1 MVFAFVQ
8 RFGQHI
14 AEASIENLLH
24 CSHFIVDKLHVDTDD
39 RLAVGQVQ
47 AEANL
52 PNDGRPEDESPP
64 AYEEFFESPCFI
76 STQYKDDRAVV
87 KLDNI
92 ASHAGTPAH
101 AKNCECKGCR
111 DRRRTFH
118 KGGTGRRLGYRGT
131 PISTRTAAV
140 DLAAWRRPLPKPDLQ
155 NQLSITNSPLS
166 RVSQKA
172 LSLPSRLRGGN
183 LHVQEPGS
191 NRFAALHV
199 ERTKDEEEHQQSTD
213 KHDDHDSNNDPSTH
227 STHPANETPDLHQPE
242 EFSITD
248 TLWHQMAAFD
258 NWSDTNADD
267 SDLAGKDSD
276 DKANA
281 STAMLARLSIK
292 TNPSVSN
299 SDSKHAHLCTLW
311 KPKKRIFV
319 PVTTLLRGPRTAGGA
334 SEEMPWE
341 EDDWQERGIL
351 GVRLLSWTRTRLL
364 LRYTQG
370 DEEVKY
376 FVDSEVL

>member
-8 RFGQHI
+8 RFGQHV
-14 AEASIENLLH
+14 AGASIDNLLR
-24 CSHFIVDKLHVDTDD
+24 CSHFIVDKLHVDTDN

-47 AEANL
+47 ADAS
-52 PNDGRPEDESPP
+52 PTKDGQPEDESPP

-87 KLDNI
+87 KQDNI

-111 DRRRTFH
+111 DRRRPFQ
-118 KGGTGRRLGYRGT
+118 KSGTGRRHGYRGT
-131 PISTRTAAV
+131 PISTRTAAT
-140 DLAAWRRPLPKPDLQ
+140 DLAAWRQSLPKPELQ
-155 NQLSITNSPLS
+155 SQQSSTNSPITGLP
-166 RVSQKA
+166 QEA
-172 LSLPSRLRGGN
+172 LSQPSRLRGGDFQV
-183 LHVQEPGS
+183 LEPGS

-199 ERTKDEEEHQQSTD
+199 ERTKDEGEYQQSAD
-213 KHDDHDSNNDPSTH
+213 KQNDHESNNGSSTY
-227 STHPANETPDLHQPE
+227 SAQPTDETSILHQPE

-258 NWSDTNADD
+258 NWSDANADD
-267 SDLAGKDSD
+267 SDLAGKGSD
-276 DKANA
+276 DRANA
-281 STAMLARLSIK
+281 STAMPAGLSIK
-292 TNPSVSN
+292 TNLSVSS
-299 SDSKHAHLCTLW
+299 SDSEDARVWTLW
-311 KPKKRIFV
+311 KPKKKNFV
-319 PVTTLLRGPRTAGGA
+319 PVTTLLPGPRTAQGA

-341 EDDWQERGIL
+341 EDDWQERELL

-370 DEEVKY
+370 DDAVEY
-376 FVDSEVL
+376 FVNSEVL